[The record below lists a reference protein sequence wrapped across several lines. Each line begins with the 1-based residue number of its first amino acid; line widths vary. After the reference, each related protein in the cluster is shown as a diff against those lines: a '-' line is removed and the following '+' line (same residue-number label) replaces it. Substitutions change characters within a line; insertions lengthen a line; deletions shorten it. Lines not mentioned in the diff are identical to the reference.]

1 MVQLENDKIKPFVLG
16 GNAIITVES
25 GKTGRYFTYKI
36 KRSENDS
43 NLYFIK
49 NLRGSD
55 NQNDQVYV
63 YVGCFFADTKNFVV
77 EKSYRNKEVS
87 SWPTSIRAIR
97 YLFNNLDDVPYMLH
111 VYHEGRCCRCGR
123 TLTTPESIRKGIG
136 PECERFREQPSWWEA
151 LNE

>member
-1 MVQLENDKIKPFVLG
+1 MHEKMVQLENDRIKQFVLG
-16 GNAIITVES
+16 GNATITIES
-25 GKTGRYFTYKI
+25 GKTGRHFTYKI
-36 KRSENDS
+36 RRSENDD

-55 NQNDQVYV
+55 NENDYV
-63 YVGCFFADTKNFVV
+63 YVGCFFSDTKKFVV
-77 EKSYRNKEVS
+77 EKSYRDKEVS

-123 TLTTPESIRKGIG
+123 ILTTPESIKKGIG
-136 PECERFREQPSWWEA
+136 PECEKESRQ
-151 LNE
+151 